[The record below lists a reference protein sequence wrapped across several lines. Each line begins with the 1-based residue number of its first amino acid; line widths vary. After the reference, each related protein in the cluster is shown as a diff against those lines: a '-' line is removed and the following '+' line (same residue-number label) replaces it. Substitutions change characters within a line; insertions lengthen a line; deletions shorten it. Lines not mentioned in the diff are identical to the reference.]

1 LLTYILFCTFA
12 KTIRRKGKKMVD
24 FGHLSDDNRREE
36 LIRVLEHSLERLSLQ
51 ELEALYYDM
60 TVKDYIR

>member
-1 LLTYILFCTFA
+1 
-12 KTIRRKGKKMVD
+12 MVD

-60 TVKDYIR
+60 TVKDYIRGGEGKGSPVYKKY

>member
-1 LLTYILFCTFA
+1 
-12 KTIRRKGKKMVD
+12 MVD

-36 LIRVLEHSLERLSLQ
+36 LVRVLEHSLERLSLQ

>member
-1 LLTYILFCTFA
+1 
-12 KTIRRKGKKMVD
+12 MVD

-36 LIRVLEHSLERLSLQ
+36 LIHVLEHSLERLSLQ